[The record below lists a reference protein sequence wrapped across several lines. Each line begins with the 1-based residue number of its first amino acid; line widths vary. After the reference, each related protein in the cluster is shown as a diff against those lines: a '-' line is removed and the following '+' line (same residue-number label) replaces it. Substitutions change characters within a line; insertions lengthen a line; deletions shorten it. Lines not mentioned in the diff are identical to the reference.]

1 MRESGVGGES
11 LRRDDVED
19 RVAIDMG
26 EGIDNRED
34 EDEGGLGKA
43 EEVMGERESEVEVM
57 ASKRCCDG
65 DVIAKLS
72 V

>member
-1 MRESGVGGES
+1 LRESGVGGES
-11 LRRDDVED
+11 LRRDEEGGGTC
-19 RVAIDMG
+19 G
-26 EGIDNRED
+26 EGEGMDSRED
-34 EDEGGLGKA
+34 EDEGGLGDG